1 MPVIIKVYKETLPG
15 SRFVGIRY
23 GAQHK
28 VDGSFAH
35 LWRGWFEHGRF
46 DALMALSNPEWQ
58 AAFPEAG
65 SFIGLMRHSTPGDF
79 EYWIGMFLPPDS
91 PVPAGF
97 DSLAAPAMEAGVCWV
112 RGQEPAIYWQ
122 ENACL
127 EALRE
132 QFSSPRPDQQ
142 GQHWVWERYTDQRF
156 TPPDEQGSR
165 VLDMVFMLRELPGD
179 GATDQEEEAMEN
191 ISDLH
196 YCPHCR
202 RAYPGEACPE
212 CHKKGTAL
220 DPQDPIYI
228 GELPGRLRNA
238 LQIAFSATEIPF
250 NALSTLGTGFTL
262 SAGDIF
268 ESYKIYV
275 PYERSAEARE
285 AFLHVFQ
292 INDDTP

>member
-1 MPVIIKVYKETLPG
+1 MPEIIKVYKETAPAA
-15 SRFVGIRY
+15 RFVGIRY
-23 GAQHK
+23 GARHK

-46 DALMALSNPEWQ
+46 EPLMALLTPAWQ
-58 AAFPEAG
+58 TAFPEAD
-65 SFIGLMRHSTPGDF
+65 STIGLIRHNAAGEY

-97 DSLAAPAMEAGVCWV
+97 DSLLVPAMEAGVCWV
-112 RGQEPAIYWQ
+112 RGKEPAIYLQ
-122 ENACL
+122 ENACI

-132 QFSSPRPDQQ
+132 QFSSPRPDRE
-142 GQHWVWERYTDQRF
+142 GQHWVWERYQNERF
-156 TPPDEQGSR
+156 TTDKEDGSR
-165 VLDMVFMLRELPGD
+165 VMDMVFMLRELPD
-179 GATDQEEEAMEN
+179 ASNEQQEQEEAA
-191 ISDLH
+191 SVVDQF

-202 RAYPGEACPE
+202 RAYPEDACPE
-212 CHKKGTAL
+212 CRKKGTPL
-220 DPQDPIYI
+220 DPQDPIFI

-275 PYERSAEARE
+275 PYERAAEARE
-285 AFLHVFQ
+285 AFLHVFE
-292 INDDTP
+292 INDDQP